1 MYAGLQTK
9 SQSLMDIHRLVPVV
23 GYIELSYITKAW
35 ITFTQCQTGSYDDGI
50 TAIVRIDLP
59 VFYRS
64 VYYSHLRTATVWYF
78 RLNPRCGRLGTQQ
91 TRYRERER
99 ERERVFIRH
108 NGSLSERN
116 NAQQCLRPNNNAL
129 KWDDHIAAT
138 ISKASKRI
146 WFLKKLKRVG
156 VSTDDLVYYYQ
167 TDNSFS
173 ELLYTVFFDQ
183 LPVV

>member
-99 ERERVFIRH
+99 EREYLFAIMAVFQKGTMLSNAGDQTTMH
-108 NGSLSERN
+108 SNGTTILLLLSLKP
-116 NAQQCLRPNNNAL
+116 PNE
-129 KWDDHIAAT
+129 
-138 ISKASKRI
+138 SG
-146 WFLKKLKRVG
+146 F
-156 VSTDDLVYYYQ
+156 
-167 TDNSFS
+167 
-173 ELLYTVFFDQ
+173 
-183 LPVV
+183 